1 MKYCVT
7 PVTHIILLLHS
18 YQLYLPLSA
27 CSVIQ
32 NCPRLKDITDHCD
45 ALMAVKY
52 LPDVLSLIKTLGDR
66 FHSKFSRVD
75 ASKLRVKDFCQQYE
89 KEISNLKQLV
99 SNFIEAWNSIHKLL
113 GG

>member
-1 MKYCVT
+1 VH
-7 PVTHIILLLHS
+7 VLLS
-18 YQLYLPLSA
+18 
-27 CSVIQ
+27 SVIQ